1 VILVIAEKRQRQ
13 DGWVNIPPT
22 VDAGLNIRILTKE
35 QSTQILCGTA
45 TDADGDP
52 LTSRWLAEETVLSD
66 WRAVGADGKV
76 LLELWTLPPL
86 PAGEHRLTLEV
97 FDTYETARDTMTLT
111 IENSPPDVV
120 PIGEGTYEVKTPVSL
135 GAQVSDH
142 DGDLLNYRWL
152 EGTTVLS
159 SGSIQAA
166 KFGNPVNLT
175 GLGVGNLSLGIHTLT
190 LQVSDGANPPVSADM
205 TVLITDTTPPRLAP
219 VANKTVL
226 WPPDHTMVGIQI
238 NVNASD
244 NSGMPVML
252 SASVS
257 SNEPETGLGDWD
269 TGPDWTDTEI
279 DHDRG
284 IIELQLRAERAEW
297 GNGRQYTV
305 TITAADQAGNVS
317 AANINILVPREHEMS
332 RPEEPQATTQ
342 E

>member
-1 VILVIAEKRQRQ
+1 
-13 DGWVNIPPT
+13 
-22 VDAGLNIRILTKE
+22 
-35 QSTQILCGTA
+35 
-45 TDADGDP
+45 
-52 LTSRWLAEETVLSD
+52 
-66 WRAVGADGKV
+66 
-76 LLELWTLPPL
+76 
-86 PAGEHRLTLEV
+86 
-97 FDTYETARDTMTLT
+97 
-111 IENSPPDVV
+111 
-120 PIGEGTYEVKTPVSL
+120 
-135 GAQVSDH
+135 
-142 DGDLLNYRWL
+142 
-152 EGTTVLS
+152 
-159 SGSIQAA
+159 
-166 KFGNPVNLT
+166 
-175 GLGVGNLSLGIHTLT
+175 
-190 LQVSDGANPPVSADM
+190 M

-269 TGPDWTDTEI
+269 TGPDWTDAEI

-284 IIELQLRAERAEW
+284 IIGLQLRAERAGW

-332 RPEEPQATTQ
+332 RPGEPQATTQ